1 MTDVKNSLLTFINQ
15 GAFLILYL
23 VLDLSFS
30 EVWTLWGPFP
40 KQQETGDGFRL
51 ALIILPSGLRLSH
64 WWTLGMWMPKCLC
77 GRTLSLGLRFLISS
91 SQTTDF
97 NLIAKLSE
105 GTVVNWVS
113 GIGIPLWLIS
123 RGMSKAETVNKV
135 IMNGLKKR
143 LDDAKCK
150 WVDELPHVL
159 WTY

>member
-1 MTDVKNSLLTFINQ
+1 
-15 GAFLILYL
+15 
-23 VLDLSFS
+23 
-30 EVWTLWGPFP
+30 
-40 KQQETGDGFRL
+40 
-51 ALIILPSGLRLSH
+51 
-64 WWTLGMWMPKCLC
+64 MPKCLR
-77 GRTLSLGLRFLISS
+77 GRTFSLGLRFLISS
-91 SQTTDF
+91 SQTTNF

-113 GIGIPLWLIS
+113 RIGIPLWLIS